1 MLNYLSLVLLG
12 SSVVL
17 SFRHGWSSFRST
29 DDPKQ
34 SQMILD
40 LGIPVSALPY
50 LGALSLLVG
59 VLLLFPRTFFL
70 GNLLNAFSIV
80 FIMAL
85 ALNAGYLRFALIEI
99 PFLILPLLLIWLKYP
114 FTN

>member
-17 SFRHGWSSFRST
+17 SFRRGWSSLLAS
-29 DDPKQ
+29 DDPEQ
-34 SQMILD
+34 SQMIVD
-40 LGIPVSALPY
+40 LGIPVSAVPY
-50 LGALSLLVG
+50 LGALTLLIG

-70 GNLLNAFSIV
+70 GNLLNGFCILC
-80 FIMAL
+80 IMAL
-85 ALNAGYLRFALIEI
+85 ALHGGYLRFALLEI
-99 PFLILPLLLIWLKYP
+99 PFLILPLLMIWLKYP